1 MEQRKCRIHPTL
13 CRAAARSSFRSTLS
27 CTLTVKSCT
36 SFSLFVGSAGIPWRP
51 VQRADRPRPRDGP
64 LLSFRR
70 PSANRGPCVTGRHG
84 SATAMVGDHC
94 HLPHHDE
101 LPTLPAGIQRVR
113 GSGTSV
119 AVRSNA
125 QSSTLNRPMFS
136 QWRVKETVAQLT
148 WTQLSPVN

>member
-1 MEQRKCRIHPTL
+1 MEHRKCRIHPTL
-13 CRAAARSSFRSTLS
+13 HRAAARSSLCSTLS
-27 CTLTVKSCT
+27 CTLTVKSRT
-36 SFSLFVGSAGIPWRP
+36 PFSLFVGSAGIPRRH
-51 VQRADRPRPRDGP
+51 VQRADRPQPRDGP
-64 LLSFRR
+64 LLRFRR
-70 PSANRGPCVTGRHG
+70 PSANRGPRVTGRHG

-113 GSGTSV
+113 GSGTSA

>member
-1 MEQRKCRIHPTL
+1 MAGLTSNSEHCYAQRHWFHYLGRIG
-13 CRAAARSSFRSTLS
+13 
-27 CTLTVKSCT
+27 
-36 SFSLFVGSAGIPWRP
+36 SLWGEWGAHRRGVGGN
-51 VQRADRPRPRDGP
+51 G
-64 LLSFRR
+64 
-70 PSANRGPCVTGRHG
+70 
-84 SATAMVGDHC
+84 

-101 LPTLPAGIQRVR
+101 LPTLPVGIQRVR